1 MCKCAHYRTDHG
13 VSGMCLEDNCSCQ
26 AYRRAKLSRKLAP
39 RAVVVLPSDEM
50 PVIIVSVVLA
60 AFDLT
65 NQRLT
70 GRRRTRE
77 VAWARQVA
85 CYLLHRLTKLSTT
98 CIGRT
103 LNREHTTILHS
114 VALVES
120 RMKHLE
126 IAQFIDRLETL
137 CREPAVKAG
146 VVTTSCGI

>member
-1 MCKCAHYRTDHG
+1 
-13 VSGMCLEDNCSCQ
+13 MCLEDNCSCQ

-103 LNREHTTILHS
+103 LNREHTTVIH
-114 VALVES
+114 AINLVE
-120 RMKHLE
+120 RR
-126 IAQFIDRLETL
+126 IAADRDVAAFIEKLETL
-137 CREPAVKAG
+137 CREAAAAKVAA
-146 VVTTSCGI
+146 

>member
-50 PVIIVSVVLA
+50 PVIIVSVVLV

-103 LNREHTTILHS
+103 LNREHTTVIH
-114 VALVES
+114 AINLVE
-120 RMKHLE
+120 RR
-126 IAQFIDRLETL
+126 IAADRDVAAFIEKLETL
-137 CREPAVKAG
+137 CREAAAAKVAA
-146 VVTTSCGI
+146 